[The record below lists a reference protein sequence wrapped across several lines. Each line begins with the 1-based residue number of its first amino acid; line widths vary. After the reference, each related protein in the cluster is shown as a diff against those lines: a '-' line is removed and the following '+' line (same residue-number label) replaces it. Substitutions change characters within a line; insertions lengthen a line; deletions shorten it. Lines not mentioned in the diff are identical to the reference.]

1 MKQCIRCGRQL
12 PDGANFCPGCGT
24 QQIAAPPIDQWGRPN
39 HAAHDPW
46 ATTPV
51 PETPKKKGFKAR
63 YVVIPILLAVVCA
76 AGVFA
81 YRVLKHPSQE
91 RWYDEDGNLS
101 SIDYAYLVLKAPSE
115 IRYYDD
121 DGELSTIEFYDG
133 RGFPKRTVG
142 YQDDEESWKETY
154 KTTSEA
160 KKVDT
165 DDVEDMD
172 GVTKVEAFEC
182 FFESDDEEK
191 SSEGVVI
198 VVGYN
203 RLGEIAGQQVFVKI
217 DGEYVLR
224 ESREY
229 EMDSH
234 GHHSKCTVTTPD
246 GDVIREWEIDNEY
259 SFGRL
264 VKSEVSG
271 VSYGNVYADED
282 GVEVEWNEEPFEWE
296 NVNEFEY

>member
-24 QQIAAPPIDQWGRPN
+24 QQIAAPPIDQWGRSNP
-39 HAAHDPW
+39 AAHDPW

-63 YVVIPILLAVVCA
+63 YVILPLLLAVLAV

-81 YRVLKHPSQE
+81 YR
-91 RWYDEDGNLS
+91 
-101 SIDYAYLVLKAPSE
+101 VLKAPSE

-121 DGELSTIEFYDG
+121 DGELSTIESYDG

-172 GVTKVEAFEC
+172 DVTKVEAFEC

-229 EMDSH
+229 EMDSL

-271 VSYGNVYADED
+271 VSYGYMYADED
-282 GVEVEWNEEPFEWE
+282 GVEAEWNDEPLEWE

>member
-24 QQIAAPPIDQWGRPN
+24 RQIAAPPTDQWGRPN
-39 HAAHDPW
+39 PAVHDPW
-46 ATTPV
+46 ATPPA
-51 PETPKKKGFKAR
+51 PETPKKGFKAR
-63 YVVIPILLAVVCA
+63 YVILPLLLAVLAV

-81 YRVLKHPSQE
+81 YR
-91 RWYDEDGNLS
+91 
-101 SIDYAYLVLKAPSE
+101 VLKAPSE

-121 DGELSTIEFYDG
+121 DGELSTIESYDG

-229 EMDSH
+229 EMDSL

-271 VSYGNVYADED
+271 VSYGYVYADED

-296 NVNEFEY
+296 TVDEFEY